1 MPSLRNDKKPIDVI
15 AVGQTPPPVHGQAI
29 MIKMLLDGKMEGVR
43 LHHVRMGFSDNMDQV
58 GRVQIGKLFHLVSLI
73 FQIWFAR
80 FRYGARILYYPP
92 AGPNRVPVYRDI
104 ILLLSTRWLFRK
116 TIFHFH
122 AGGVSE
128 LIPTLRQ
135 PIRFLAQLALF
146 KPSAAIQLSD
156 LTVAD
161 GVGLQAKKVFIVP
174 NAAYDD
180 STELGWSAESRNGKS
195 IRNLLYVGT
204 VCEGKGVMLLLEAC
218 KRLEQAGL
226 DFHLDI
232 VGSYKPS
239 EFETTVSDFIQSNKL
254 ESRVTLHG
262 QKTGK
267 EKLSLF
273 ANADIFCFPSHYT
286 AEGFPCVLLEAMCFA
301 LPIISTHWR
310 GIPSIVDD
318 GRTGELIPVHDVES
332 LFRSLERMLNNASQT
347 QEMGRL
353 GRDKFLALYSTEQ
366 HLQQMRTVFLETAE
380 S

>member
-1 MPSLRNDKKPIDVI
+1 MQDSREAKKTIDVI

-43 LHHVRMGFSDNMDQV
+43 LHHIRMGFSENMDQV
-58 GRVQIGKLFHLVSLI
+58 GRVQFGKVFHLVSLI
-73 FQIWFAR
+73 LQIWFAR
-80 FRYGARILYYPP
+80 FRYGATILYYPP
-92 AGPNRVPVYRDI
+92 AGANRVPVYRDI
-104 ILLLSTRWLFRK
+104 LLLLSTRWIFRK

-135 PIRFLAQLALF
+135 PIRLLAQLALF
-146 KPSAAIQLSD
+146 KPSSAIQLSE

-161 GVGLQAKKVFIVP
+161 GVGLKAKKIFIVP

-180 STELGWSAESRNGKS
+180 AAELGWRPEDRKGAS

-204 VCEGKGVMLLLEAC
+204 VCEGKGVLLLLEAC
-218 KRLEQAGL
+218 KRLEQAGI
-226 DFHLDI
+226 DFHLYV

-239 EFETTVSDFIQSNKL
+239 DFESTVRDFIQANKL
-254 ESRVTLHG
+254 DLHVTLHG

-267 EKLSLF
+267 EKLNIF
-273 ANADIFCFPSHYT
+273 AKADIFCFPSHYA

-301 LPIISTHWR
+301 LPIISTLWR

-318 GRTGELIPVHDVES
+318 RRTGILIPLHDVDGLFKS
-332 LFRSLERMLNNASQT
+332 LQEMLSNTDQT
-347 QEMGRL
+347 RGMGRL

-366 HLQQMRTVFLETAE
+366 HLQQMRNVFIDTAD
-380 S
+380 